1 MSGVTLI
8 AFVGLLGTV
17 LLAVVAVLVWQ
28 EARSRDTDEGPVYVI
43 EDAIDHIM
51 GRLPATGTLRRADV
65 LRILE
70 YEIFYLRG
78 LAQEDRR
85 SPVESVAG
93 GTEASVGYI
102 AGRIADKHGVLYPLE
117 EITAV
122 LALEAEYLVGIGAV
136 GVIVEAQEDGA

>member
-28 EARSRDTDEGPVYVI
+28 EARSRDTDDGPVYVI

-51 GRLPATGTLRRADV
+51 GRLPATATLRRTDV

-93 GTEASVGYI
+93 GTEASVSYI

-136 GVIVEAQEDGA
+136 GAIVEAQEDGA